1 MAAILFIE
9 KFLSMA
15 WYDDFGSMLGEIGD
29 KIVGAISEGF
39 SDLKEGLSSL
49 DEAIVGK
56 SVDMVLSVLTPYVEA
71 LKFTEAIKDWMDLNT
86 EIYAT
91 GRNMGMIADNM
102 DAVTRNLSQASSELS
117 LFYSTDPKKMLQSMN
132 EVAEAT
138 GRVRMMTK
146 DEMEQLAYMEQF
158 GGKKLVGAFDAIG
171 GSVNVAS
178 ARFVQLQQNAGALGL
193 NLNKATETLAKNVG
207 KLNSLTFK
215 EGVTGMERMVLLS
228 QQMKINFDAI
238 ENVVSKFE
246 KVEDAI
252 ANSAKLNML
261 GGSFAAEFSNP
272 LEMMYYANYDAEG
285 LVEKMNASLGNMGVF
300 NRDTGVVELSPLDK
314 QRIKAMA
321 EATGMDKNSALE
333 TANRKAMVRAMESEI
348 DSSLSQ
354 TEKDMITNR
363 ASWNARTNSFEVR
376 MQDGSVRDIASLRSG
391 DISSMVSD
399 HVEDATVDIRDNV
412 RNIAQMLQARMRDK
426 SSRSM
431 SWKDV
436 TNAISGYATRKH
448 FDTMN
453 RVFGGASGGGAGWVD
468 YFKDNKTQSNIQ
480 TAIMMMEHYGGPDGI
495 AKRAIIENGPNEM
508 SNILKTIGNWE
519 IFGQTGLSYL
529 EYKAKDGQEPYV
541 MKNRQYDLL
550 RDLDETQYNVP
561 TKVTRPLD
569 GSYSYTSPN
578 RPMTFY
584 QPQDYLRE
592 RVAPFPVYNERPST
606 PVPPIADATPSPIA
620 QRDVKPLDLS
630 GIQSGPNPSVPVSFA
645 SMQNPVAAAA
655 ATPQFTELAKARANT
670 MTEEQANDLFKR
682 MQEGQNVDR
691 GSVEALQAY
700 AFMRSGQEDNHIIDG
715 HRSDMAYY
723 MANNKGDSKKAQ
735 TEYANEVTAF
745 AQEVEGFVDIR
756 DPELQNKAFLS
767 VVKIHELLVAK
778 YGNMSVIQRGA
789 EIKSQNQNL
798 KGQNVSPTYL
808 ASNNNLSVRA
818 NTSRTPVKSE
828 MTVNFVVSGDLSL
841 NGEKVGLSK
850 EDIKRIVTSTD
861 VVDAVMTKAQQLK
874 GTQGS
879 NIFETA
885 TWM

>member
-15 WYDDFGSMLGEIGD
+15 WYDDFGSILSKIGD
-29 KIVGAISEGF
+29 KVIGVISEGF
-39 SDLKEGLSSL
+39 SALKEGLFNAV
-49 DEAIVGK
+49 DFEIAN
-56 SVDMVLSVLTPYVEA
+56 SVDLVLSKLTPYVEA

-102 DAVTRNLSQASSELS
+102 DAVTRNLSQASADLS

-207 KLNSLTFK
+207 KLNSLTFR

-333 TANRKAMVRAMESEI
+333 TANRKALARAMESEI

-412 RNIAQMLQARMRDK
+412 RNIAQMLQERMRDK

-453 RVFGGASGGGAGWVD
+453 RFFGGASGGGAGWID

-480 TAIMMMEHYGGPDGI
+480 TAVMMMDHYGGPDGI
-495 AKRAIIENGPNEM
+495 AKRALIENGSNEAY
-508 SNILKTIGNWE
+508 NIIKTIGKWE
-519 IFGQTGLSYL
+519 VFGKTALSYL
-529 EYKAKDGQEPYV
+529 EHKAGREPYV
-541 MKNRQYDLL
+541 MQNRQYDSSE
-550 RDLDETQYNVP
+550 DLKQNYYGIP
-561 TKVTRPLD
+561 SKVTRPLD

-584 QPQDYLRE
+584 QPHDYLHE
-592 RVAPFPVYNERPST
+592 RVVPFPVYNERPNA
-606 PVPPIADATPSPIA
+606 PVPPIADATKSPIA
-620 QRDVKPLDLS
+620 QRAVNPLDLS
-630 GIQSGPNPSVPVSFA
+630 RIQSGSNPSVPVSFA
-645 SMQNPVAAAA
+645 SMQTPAAAAA
-655 ATPQFTELAKARANT
+655 ATPQFTELAKARANM
-670 MTEEQANDLFKR
+670 MTEEQANDLFKKI
-682 MQEGQNVDR
+682 QEGQNVDR
-691 GSVEALQAY
+691 DSVEALQAY
-700 AFMRSGQEDNHIIDG
+700 AFMRSGQEANPIIDG

-735 TEYANEVTAF
+735 TEYAREVTAF

-778 YGNMSVIQRGA
+778 YGSMSVIQRGA

-798 KGQNVSPTYL
+798 KGQNVNPTYL

-850 EDIKRIVTSTD
+850 DDIKRIVTSTD